1 MLLCEQASLEP
12 STEAEPGTEAEPAME
27 AEPGTEA
34 EPAMETDSHTGAS
47 ESQTDASE
55 ATSTYQ
61 VQFSA
66 VCCSL

>member
-1 MLLCEQASLEP
+1 MLLCEQASSEP
-12 STEAEPGTEAEPAME
+12 ATEAEPGTEAEPA
-27 AEPGTEA
+27 TDA

>member
-12 STEAEPGTEAEPAME
+12 ATE

-66 VCCSL
+66 VCCRRQ